1 MVKEWLFGEGMDGVW
16 ATTCAHER
24 ALTLQER
31 TDLGKEVGW
40 GLGQE
45 SIFSGSPSSSADPQ
59 GVLEVYT

>member
-1 MVKEWLFGEGMDGVW
+1 MDGVW

-31 TDLGKEVGW
+31 TDLGKETGW
-40 GLGQE
+40 GPGQE
-45 SIFSGSPSSSADPQ
+45 SIFSGSPSSSAYPQ